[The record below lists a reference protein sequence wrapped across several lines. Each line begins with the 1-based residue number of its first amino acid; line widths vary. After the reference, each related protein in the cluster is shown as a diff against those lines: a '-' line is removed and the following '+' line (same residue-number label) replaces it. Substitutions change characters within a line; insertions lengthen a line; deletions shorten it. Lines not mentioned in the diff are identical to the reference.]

1 MVQGPILSTPIRDLS
16 LVLQNQEE
24 VNQIAAMYYHNHNNH
39 HGKSKQ
45 PSKHGK
51 GKTSSA
57 STSSSGK
64 KASSSSSS
72 SHRLYLAAA
81 DDAGTVRFMES
92 TSNQS
97 QIIHHDPNGIAIV
110 PSCAFRPG
118 GGSSLSSSSSA
129 VSSSSPKKH
138 HRNTLELVSGGTDCK
153 IHLWDV
159 FKPKYVSFSF
169 LHGSPGTRTLLPT
182 DYLARAFSLS
192 LSLSLSRCMMFLL
205 YIDVPSPRLR
215 YILAIRAV
223 KIAIAN
229 LRYAILPWYIPW
241 RGVLVETYWQRV

>member
-1 MVQGPILSTPIRDLS
+1 MEHVVLEYDLRMAQGPILSTPTRDLS

-24 VNQIAAMYYHNHNNH
+24 VNQIAVMYYQTNHHNHHH

-118 GGSSLSSSSSA
+118 GGSS
-129 VSSSSPKKH
+129 SSSSPKKH

-169 LHGSPGTRTLLPT
+169 LHGSPGTRTSCPLT
-182 DYLARAFSLS
+182 IWLAHSLS
-192 LSLSLSRCMMFLL
+192 LSLSLS
-205 YIDVPSPRLR
+205 
-215 YILAIRAV
+215 LAV
-223 KIAIAN
+223 
-229 LRYAILPWYIPW
+229 
-241 RGVLVETYWQRV
+241 